1 MRGGGP
7 EIVGGGVDHVM
18 VREGDVLVAVPR
30 TGAGEETGGGVGLK
44 TDRDATVIIVALG
57 VERRGGEVRRT
68 LVKVDQTWRMGN
80 RIATR
85 ERNYP

>member
-18 VREGDVLVAVPR
+18 VREGDVLVPR

-44 TDRDATVIIVALG
+44 TDHDATVIIVALG